1 LGRKEV
7 RGPLGSRLGSWKT
20 KTPILSCLLVVAIF
34 VFQPAV
40 LAAGVL
46 GVAVTFGPASFTASP
61 GDQLHSYIDIGNTGN
76 VTARITFQCSGE
88 MSKWITFERNSFTLS
103 KAESVR
109 VDVRIGIPID
119 AFGGTYSG
127 EVSVDAVDEAAYSGG
142 QFGGISHLYNSKTY
156 QVGVSGTP
164 RTATTS
170 TTTRTE
176 TSGAATT
183 SVVTS
188 ATSSLTTTASTVTA
202 TVTVTTGQ
210 PSVSA
215 SSPSHCVI
223 ATAAYGSD
231 MAPDVVYMRYV
242 RDKLIGSTPTGRG
255 LVDGF
260 NVFYYSWS
268 PSLAERIAGN
278 GLLRA
283 IFRVLLLPLVG
294 IVHITALTFMGM
306 ASMTENAD
314 VASVVAFVAAAAMTL
329 TIYVVLPVVAATEV
343 KQAARGRLCKRST
356 SRR

>member
-1 LGRKEV
+1 MDSKEV
-7 RGPLGSRLGSWKT
+7 RDTLGSKLGSWKT
-20 KTPILSCLLVVAIF
+20 KIPILSCFLIVTIF

-61 GDQLHSYIDIGNTGN
+61 GDQLHSYIDIGNIGN

-88 MSKWITFERNSFTLS
+88 MSKWITFERNSFTLP

-127 EVSVDAVDEAAYSGG
+127 EVSVDAVDDAAYSGG

-156 QVGVSGTP
+156 QIGVSGTP

-176 TSGAATT
+176 TTGAATSATT

-188 ATSSLTTTASTVTA
+188 ATSSLTTTASAETTE
-202 TVTVTTGQ
+202 TVTTGQ
-210 PSVSA
+210 PS
-215 SSPSHCVI
+215 SPPSRCVI

-231 MAPDVVYMRYV
+231 VAPDVVYMRYV

-260 NVFYYSWS
+260 NAFYYSWS

>member
-1 LGRKEV
+1 MDRKEI
-7 RGPLGSRLGSWKT
+7 RDTLGSRLGSWKA
-20 KTPILSCLLVVAIF
+20 KTPILSCFLIVAIF

-46 GVAVTFGPASFTASP
+46 GLAVTFGPASLTASP
-61 GDQLHSYIDIGNTGN
+61 GDQLRSYIAIGNTGN
-76 VTARITFQCSGE
+76 VTARIMIQCSGE
-88 MSKWITFERNSFTLS
+88 LSTWITFDRNDFTLS
-103 KAESVR
+103 KAVSVR
-109 VDVRIGIPID
+109 VNVTIGIPID
-119 AFGGTYSG
+119 ALGGTYSG

-142 QFGGISHLYNSKTY
+142 QFGGISHLYNSKPY

-164 RTATTS
+164 RTTTTS
-170 TTTRTE
+170 TTT
-176 TSGAATT
+176 SATT
-183 SVVTS
+183 SAVTS
-188 ATSSLTTTASTVTA
+188 ATSSLTTTASRVTA

-215 SSPSHCVI
+215 SSHSPCVI

-242 RDKLIGSTPTGRG
+242 RDNMIGSTPTGRG

-260 NVFYYSWS
+260 NAFYYSWS
-268 PSLAERIAGN
+268 PPLAERIAGN

-283 IFRVLLLPLVG
+283 LFRVLLLPLVG
-294 IVHITALTFMGM
+294 IVHITALTFTGM

-329 TIYVVLPVVAATEV
+329 TIYVALPVVAATEV
-343 KQAARGRLCKRST
+343 KQAARGRSCKRSA